1 MSPQSIAEGKK
12 LVGDEEGNQCG
23 ENGTGV
29 LKTLAAG
36 RRFPDGGAGTRGPTQ
51 ELGSYILGSGVIT
64 IPGKLS
70 NVSAGF

>member
-1 MSPQSIAEGKK
+1 MSPQSTAEGKK

-29 LKTLAAG
+29 LKTLAASG
-36 RRFPDGGAGTRGPTQ
+36 RFPDGGAGTGSPTQ
-51 ELGSYILGSGVIT
+51 ELGYFILERGVIT
-64 IPGKLS
+64 IPGKFS

>member
-1 MSPQSIAEGKK
+1 MSPGGKITP
-12 LVGDEEGNQCG
+12 V

-51 ELGSYILGSGVIT
+51 GLGSYILGSGVIT